1 MREGCTWCDFD
12 ACHEALMLLLKRIKE
27 LLRIHNGRGLTDAER
42 AKMANLHLSVDRCI
56 ERAGDILQHLQ
67 LCTQWIQTVDDAQ
80 IRLIL
85 TLRYVDG
92 LPWDRIQASMP
103 CGLTDRSGDTAMKR
117 VRRFSKT
124 LPKQDD
130 FVYVF
135 PDELCTAMVPCD
147 IAHAVNQQR
156 SIIRVS
162 AYEEGCY
169 DE

>member
-1 MREGCTWCDFD
+1 
-12 ACHEALMLLLKRIKE
+12 MLLLKRTKE

-56 ERAGDILQHLQ
+56 ERAGEILKHLK

-80 IRLIL
+80 MRLIL

-92 LPWDRIQASMP
+92 VPWDRIQASMP
-103 CGLTDRSGDTAMKR
+103 CGLTDRRGNTAMKR
-117 VRRFSKT
+117 VQRFAKT

-135 PDELCTAMVPCD
+135 PDEACGAEVPRD

>member
-1 MREGCTWCDFD
+1 
-12 ACHEALMLLLKRIKE
+12 
-27 LLRIHNGRGLTDAER
+27 
-42 AKMANLHLSVDRCI
+42 MANLHLSVDRCI

-67 LCTQWIQTVDDAQ
+67 LCTQWIRTVDDAQ

-103 CGLTDRSGDTAMKR
+103 YGLTDRRGNTAMKR
-117 VRRFSKT
+117 VQRFSKT

-130 FVYVF
+130 SVYVF
-135 PDELCTAMVPCD
+135 PDEASAAKVPRD

-162 AYEEGCY
+162 MYEEGCY